1 MILKFSYILF
11 KRHVLNK
18 GHKKDEKDITMKK
31 LSNESWCIDI
41 NIKWTKMLKE
51 ANYFKQKL

>member
-1 MILKFSYILF
+1 
-11 KRHVLNK
+11 
-18 GHKKDEKDITMKK
+18 MKK

-51 ANYFKQKL
+51 AELFQIEAIIYNDNPKQDKTIKIFACTW